1 MKYKLLCRWAHH
13 ALTSEQIEKI
23 SPDAT
28 FIYGKLEFNLEQAM
42 ERLERLSQED
52 YFDKANPE
60 NRPSTKAEL
69 GQGALYVE
77 KFDLA
82 P

>member
-13 ALTSEQIEKI
+13 NLTAEQIENI
-23 SPDAT
+23 NNDAT
-28 FIYGKLEFNLEQAM
+28 FIYGKLEYNLEQAILRN
-42 ERLERLSQED
+42 ERLEQD
-52 YFDKANPE
+52 DFYDKAQTDT
-60 NRPSTKAEL
+60 RPSTKSPD
-69 GQGALYVE
+69 GGSALYVE